1 MAKMSPIDV
10 QKALKGAH
18 YPAKG
23 KELAKVAED
32 NGADRE
38 LIRELQS
45 HSKDNYDS
53 PSDVQSAVFG
63 KG

>member
-1 MAKMSPIDV
+1 MARMSPIDV

-32 NGADRE
+32 NGADRD
-38 LIRELQS
+38 LIRELQA
-45 HSKDNYDS
+45 HSKETYDG
-53 PSDVQSAVFG
+53 PNDVQKVFG

>member
-23 KELAKVAED
+23 KELAKIAED
-32 NGADRE
+32 NGADKE
-38 LIRELQS
+38 LVKQLQQ
-45 HSKDNYDS
+45 HSKDSYDG
-53 PSDVQSAVFG
+53 PNEVQHAVFG
-63 KG
+63 RG